1 MSPKYLVDDPKSF
14 VKKTL
19 NMYASG
25 KSNISIAEKVGVSA
39 STFSSWKNGRT
50 VPSQEKWELCAWV
63 LGFHPGGLYTH
74 EALHV
79 DDVFENPRQAA
90 FRMDATPS
98 EVIKLGREGVL
109 HAFDR
114 EQKFDIREMDAVLGK
129 SSNGYY
135 EAAYSLDFKSD
146 DGEADL
152 DAAIQRLF
160 GSIDEDV
167 EKQGA

>member
-1 MSPKYLVDDPKSF
+1 MTPKYLVEDPKSY

-25 KSNISIAEKVGVSA
+25 QSNISIAEKVGVSA

-50 VPSQEKWELCAWV
+50 VPSQEKWEICARV
-63 LGFHPGGLYTH
+63 LGFHPGGLYTPKT
-74 EALHV
+74 LHV
-79 DDVFENPRQAA
+79 EDVFESPCQAA

-109 HAFDR
+109 HAFDK

-129 SSNGYY
+129 STNGYY
-135 EAAYSLDFKSD
+135 EAAYPLDFKPD
-146 DGEADL
+146 DGDVDL
-152 DAAIQRLF
+152 DAAMQRLF
-160 GSIDEDV
+160 GSIDE
-167 EKQGA
+167 ENEERGA